1 MFQAGNLRHWRADVR
16 RFGWRLSSDQPVSLR
31 ESIFTQL
38 TCAALTVCVLVWLGA
53 ASASAADWEAA
64 FATPPRSA
72 QPWAYWWW
80 LDGNVSA
87 EGITR
92 DLEEMRRQ
100 GISGVLIFDAGEGKG
115 SPVGPVFMSP
125 AWRELYRHA
134 LREAARLEIEVGVN
148 LCSGW
153 DAGGTWVT
161 PEHAAK
167 RLVYSEVTVEASS
180 APELLQLPQ
189 PDAVEGYYRDVAI
202 VAFPRINVRADRPGL
217 MNIQIKNGSHMQPWN
232 QPRVDLTQE
241 HPAAADDAEG
251 AVEAVQDLTA
261 HVDDSG
267 RLNWRPT
274 MGVWTVMRFGYTLLG
289 SKTKCVSPGSQGYE
303 IDFLAPAAMDLHFA
317 ATGAQLIQDAGD
329 LAGTTLK
336 YFHDDSYEVG
346 ADVATYSQP
355 DWTPDYRAE
364 FQRLRGYDPLPY
376 LPIIAGKILGS
387 REISNRFLWDHRRTI
402 ADLFVAGHYGRF
414 RDLAHQ
420 AGIGTHPESGGPFW
434 PHIDALQCLG
444 TNDIPMGE
452 FWKRMTEPEGNV
464 WWVSDYGICD
474 TVKQAASAAHIYG
487 KPICQA
493 EAFTSMGPN
502 WEEDPF
508 MLKDI
513 GDRAFCAGL
522 TRNVLCF
529 YVHQPQ
535 LDIRPGYQWEAA
547 GTHFDRNIT
556 WWDQSRAWLT
566 YLSRCQFLLRQGRF
580 VADVCYYY
588 GEDVP
593 GFVPAK
599 THMNPALPTGY
610 DCDTINTEV
619 LLERVSVRDGRL
631 VLPDGMSYRI
641 LVLPKQPAMSP
652 RVLRKIHSLLEQ
664 GATVVGPR
672 PTRAPGL
679 TGFPQCDRDVQDL
692 AAQIWGDV
700 DSQQVTPRRVGKGQI
715 MLGMDVLS
723 VLQQCAV
730 PRDFAA
736 KQGDKE
742 VSLDYIHRGGD
753 DWDIYFVANPQNAA
767 VEADCQFR
775 VTGRQPELWDAVTGV
790 RRDAEEF
797 HTNEADTV
805 VPLRFAPR
813 QSWFVVFR
821 RPASKSTSTGR
832 NFSQLTATAEVTGPW
847 QVSFDPEWGGPAEVV
862 FERLEDW
869 TTRPEPGIRFYSGKA
884 LYRRT
889 FDLPAQNDAPETPL
903 YLDLGRVQNVAT
915 VRLNGTDLGV
925 VWTAP
930 WRVDISRAVR
940 PKENRL
946 EIEVVNL
953 WPNRLIGDA
962 GLPNDQRRT
971 VTNVKKFTSKSPL
984 LSSGLL
990 GPVTIQREVRE

>member
-1 MFQAGNLRHWRADVR
+1 
-16 RFGWRLSSDQPVSLR
+16 
-31 ESIFTQL
+31 
-38 TCAALTVCVLVWLGA
+38 VL
-53 ASASAADWEAA
+53 SASAADWEAA
-64 FATPPRSA
+64 FTTPPRSA

-125 AWRELYRHA
+125 AWRDLYRHA

-167 RLVYSEVTVEASS
+167 RLVYSEVTVDAAG
-180 APELLQLPQ
+180 APEPLQLPQ
-189 PDAVEGYYRDVAI
+189 PDTVDGYYRDIAV
-202 VAFPRINVRADRPGL
+202 VAFPCLEVRADRPGL
-217 MNIQIKNGSHMQPWN
+217 LHGEIKNGSHMQPWN
-232 QPRVDLTQE
+232 QPLVNLAEE
-241 HPAAADDAEG
+241 HPEG
-251 AVEAVQDLTA
+251 AGDANGQIEAVQDLTA
-261 HVDDSG
+261 HLADAG
-267 RLNWRPT
+267 RLNWRPSSGT
-274 MGVWTVMRFGYTLLG
+274 WTVMRFGYTLLG

-303 IDFLAPAAMDLHFA
+303 IDFLCPAAMDMHFA
-317 ATGAQLIQDAGD
+317 ATGAQLIQDAGE

-346 ADVATYSQP
+346 ADVPTHNQP

-364 FQRLRGYDPLPY
+364 FQRRRGYDPLPY

-387 REISNRFLWDHRRTI
+387 RERSNRFLWDHRRTI
-402 ADLFVAGHYGRF
+402 GDLFVAGHYGRF
-414 RDLAHQ
+414 RDLAHSS
-420 AGIGTHPESGGPFW
+420 GVGTHPESGGPFW

-452 FWKRMTEPEGNV
+452 FWKRMTEPDGNV

-487 KPICQA
+487 KPVCQA

-535 LDIRPGYQWEAA
+535 LNIRPGYQWEAA

-556 WWDQSRAWLT
+556 WWEQSRAWLT
-566 YLSRCQFLLRQGRF
+566 YLSRCQYLLRQGWF

-599 THMNPALPTGY
+599 THMNPALPAGY
-610 DCDTINTEV
+610 DCDTLNAEV

-641 LVLPKQPAMSP
+641 LVLPNRPAMSP
-652 RVLRKIHSLLEQ
+652 RVLRKIQSLVEQ

-679 TGFPQCDRDVQDL
+679 TGFPQCDSEIQSM
-692 AAQIWGDV
+692 AAELWGDV
-700 DSQQVTPRRVGKGQI
+700 DGQQVTRRSVGQGQI
-715 MLGMDVLS
+715 MTGVDLHTVLRE
-723 VLQQCAV
+723 CAV

-736 KQGDKE
+736 TSNDKE
-742 VSLDYIHRGGD
+742 VSLDYLHRGSDG
-753 DWDIYFVANPQNAA
+753 WDVYFVANPQNAD
-767 VEADCQFR
+767 VEAECRFR
-775 VTGRQPELWDAVTGV
+775 VAGRQPEIWDAVTGD
-790 RRDAEEF
+790 RRDAVEFRMEE
-797 HTNEADTV
+797 AGTV

-821 RPASKSTSTGR
+821 RPVAAPRAEGR
-832 NFSQLTATAEVTGPW
+832 NFPNLAVLAEVDGPW
-847 QVSFDPEWGGPAEVV
+847 QVSFDPEWGGPAEVA

-869 TTRPEPGIRFYSGKA
+869 TTRPEPGIRHYSGPA
-884 LYRRT
+884 VYRRA
-889 FDLPAQNDAPETPL
+889 FDLPTQNAVPAAPV
-903 YLDLGRVQNVAT
+903 YLDLGRVQNLAT
-915 VRLNGTDLGV
+915 VRLNGSDLGV

-930 WRVDISRAVR
+930 WRVDISKFVR
-940 PKENRL
+940 PRDNQL
-946 EIEVVNL
+946 EITVVNL

-962 GLPNDQRRT
+962 ALPLEQRRT
-971 VTNVKKFTSKSPL
+971 VTNVKKFTPDSPL
-984 LSSGLL
+984 LPSGLL
-990 GPVTIQREVRE
+990 GPVTIQVEVKK